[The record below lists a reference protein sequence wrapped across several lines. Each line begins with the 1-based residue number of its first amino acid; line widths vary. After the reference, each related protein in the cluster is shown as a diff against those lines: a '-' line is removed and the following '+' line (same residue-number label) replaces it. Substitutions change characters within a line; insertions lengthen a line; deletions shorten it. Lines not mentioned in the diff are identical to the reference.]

1 MIDEGIDLGT
11 SQPKGMIRGSDM
23 LDLAHQREAENY
35 CD

>member
-1 MIDEGIDLGT
+1 MIDEGVNLGT
-11 SQPKGMIRGSDM
+11 SQPKEVMKENDM

>member
-1 MIDEGIDLGT
+1 MEDIEVDLGM
-11 SQPKGMIRGSDM
+11 SQPKEVMKENDM